1 MSTLTEYININYQLE
16 DFSILNYLKFKN
28 YSAQDRANA
37 ERLIKESVDSILND
51 ETTTSYLRDICN
63 SIKEGEFMVGL
74 TKFYRN
80 NQLLISDNRNKQ
92 KADEV
97 LDNRSS
103 KRLKSKLVISEKTV
117 PGETIKN
124 AAINTYYNKS
134 YKNLKNSDKNIV
146 SHGFNSILDLSDCSD
161 DGQKKLF
168 TAKEWKELQ
177 EKFKGTIQT
186 WRRLD
191 SDIKHELKEI
201 EKIAVEN
208 LKEAYVMC
216 LKKQA
221 EYAFTPKE
229 KYFEC
234 YAQVLKTIKFT
245 PSFLFSDNKNNE
257 YTEADFVNKLW
268 APLFESFFRDY
279 PNVTLKWGESVCED
293 STSVKK
299 DSITG
304 SAKNIIGDKVDLRII
319 SAAGHDVI
327 NVEFAR
333 HPGDTKYYGDR
344 RKILRESKN
353 NADFVYRS
361 TCVNKTLKKEMKSLC
376 IQIAGNQGEITETRL
391 KDDGLYISNKIGSL
405 RIPSGPADLKVLRV
419 LLERLDEVKR
429 NAVHISNVHAIIQ
442 KDMALKNNS
451 MDKKRGCDVSP
462 NRNDK
467 SKEKRVR
474 ECNECMYSSWT
485 RGSWFAP
492 SKSRDIA
499 FAGDLPKYFLS
510 PLPVLSHDN

>member
-1 MSTLTEYININYQLE
+1 
-16 DFSILNYLKFKN
+16 
-28 YSAQDRANA
+28 
-37 ERLIKESVDSILND
+37 
-51 ETTTSYLRDICN
+51 
-63 SIKEGEFMVGL
+63 
-74 TKFYRN
+74 
-80 NQLLISDNRNKQ
+80 
-92 KADEV
+92 
-97 LDNRSS
+97 
-103 KRLKSKLVISEKTV
+103 
-117 PGETIKN
+117 
-124 AAINTYYNKS
+124 
-134 YKNLKNSDKNIV
+134 
-146 SHGFNSILDLSDCSD
+146 HGFNSILDLSDCSD

-177 EKFKGTIQT
+177 EKFNATRQT

-201 EKIAVEN
+201 EKVAVED
-208 LKEAYVMC
+208 LKKAYVMC

-245 PSFLFSDNKNNE
+245 PSFLISDNKNNE
-257 YTEADFVNKLW
+257 HTEADFVNKLW
-268 APLFESFFRDY
+268 APLFESFFRDS

-304 SAKNIIGDKVDLRII
+304 PAKNIIDLRII

-333 HPGDTKYYGDR
+333 NLDDNRYYGDR

-361 TCVNKTLKKEMKSLC
+361 TS
-376 IQIAGNQGEITETRL
+376 GNQGEITETRL

-405 RIPSGPADLKVLRV
+405 RTPSGPADLNVLRV

-442 KDMALKNNS
+442 KDMALKNNI
-451 MDKKRGCDVSP
+451 MAKKRGCDVSP

-467 SKEKRVR
+467 SEEKHVR

-485 RGSWFAP
+485 RGFWFAP
-492 SKSRDIA
+492 SKSRDVA
-499 FAGDLPKYFLS
+499 FAGDLPKYFMS
-510 PLPVLSHDN
+510 PLPMLSHDN